1 MGGFSSS
8 DFPSVS
14 SQYLVLQK
22 KKKEVGPVMI
32 INIKV
37 VLHEN
42 KIQS

>member
-14 SQYLVLQK
+14 SQYLVSQ

-32 INIKV
+32 KTLKLFFMRIN
-37 VLHEN
+37 E
-42 KIQS
+42 IQS